1 MFALFYRQPKV
12 TNTVDMDKIAGFV
25 KEYKKVLLIPLIMIV
40 VLTILVLVLGAL
52 NPESSFNYLG

>member
-1 MFALFYRQPKV
+1 
-12 TNTVDMDKIAGFV
+12 MDKIAGFV